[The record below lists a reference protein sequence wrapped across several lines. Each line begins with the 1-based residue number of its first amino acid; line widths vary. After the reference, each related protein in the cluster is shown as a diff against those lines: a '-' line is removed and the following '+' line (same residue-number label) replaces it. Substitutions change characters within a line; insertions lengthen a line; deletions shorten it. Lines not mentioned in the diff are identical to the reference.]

1 MPLLRS
7 RIVHYTPLPPARN
20 GIADYAWRM
29 MEALKPRFRQSVVTG
44 TEGGKAPKG
53 IPVHGQSAA
62 VGHHGLP
69 IYQIGNNWHHSHE
82 LASALV
88 RPGLVLLHDLQLLY
102 LYESLAPSEE
112 ELVRLM
118 RRSNPRLSL
127 RVAERLQR
135 KQPTSKL
142 PYMLADML
150 GDLLDQSH
158 RVVVHS
164 NYARR
169 VIRAHHGEEAA
180 RKVDVIPHFAMTAS
194 ARDPHEVRRRY
205 GYRPETKL
213 IVTAGFAT
221 RAKRF
226 DIIARVVAD
235 LASSDTTVQWI
246 HAGRPDHGD
255 LDLRELV
262 RAYPG
267 LNAHFTAS
275 GYLDED
281 ALDDHVAMADVL
293 LNLRFPSVGE
303 SSGSLARAL
312 AMGACTIVSDTG
324 SYAEI
329 PNGAVVKLSALGG
342 VGELKAALGALL
354 ASSSLRRSIGDAAAR
369 YATDELNI
377 ARYATRLGR
386 SIGAARQHALARALS
401 LPLNKLSRSLPA
413 RRQTTWVGP
422 LDGAPQG
429 SKTLAHQTDTSQRLR
444 YTVNLKGKQPGTYVG
459 LDSK

>member
-1 MPLLRS
+1 MSPFRS
-7 RIVHYTPLPPARN
+7 SLVHYTPLPPARN

-29 MEALKPRFRQSVVTG
+29 MEALQPCFRQSVVTG

-53 IPVHGQSAA
+53 IPVRSQSAA
-62 VGHHGLP
+62 SGRKGLP
-69 IYQIGNNWHHSHE
+69 VYQIGNNWHHSHE
-82 LASALV
+82 LATALV
-88 RPGLVLLHDLQLLY
+88 QPGLVLLHDLQLLY

-135 KQPTSKL
+135 KQPTPKL

-150 GDLLDQSH
+150 ADLLDRSH

-169 VIRAHHGEEAA
+169 VIRAHHGENAA
-180 RKVDVIPHFAMTAS
+180 RKVDVIPHFAMGA
-194 ARDPHEVRRRY
+194 APRDPHELRQRY
-205 GYRPETKL
+205 GYGPETRL

-221 RAKRF
+221 RVKRF
-226 DIIARVVAD
+226 DLIARTIAELTSAD
-235 LASSDTTVQWI
+235 PAVRWI

-262 RAYPG
+262 RAHPG
-267 LNAHFTAS
+267 LDAHFTAS

-312 AMGACTIVSDTG
+312 AMGACTVVSDTG

-329 PNGAVVKLSALGG
+329 PDGAAVKLSALGG
-342 VGELKAALGALL
+342 VGELKAVLNLL
-354 ASSSLRRSIGDAAAR
+354 MASSSLRREIGEAAAR
-369 YATDELNI
+369 YASDELDME
-377 ARYATRLGR
+377 RYATRLGR
-386 SIGAARQHALARALS
+386 SIGAARQHALAQTLG
-401 LPLNKLSRSLPA
+401 LPLNKLVASLPI
-413 RRQTTWVGP
+413 RRNTAWMGP
-422 LDGAPQG
+422 LDGAPAG
-429 SKTLAHQTDTSQRLR
+429 SKTLAHQADASDRLR
-444 YTVNLKGKQPGTYVG
+444 YAIDLKGNPPGAYVG
-459 LDSK
+459 LDSE